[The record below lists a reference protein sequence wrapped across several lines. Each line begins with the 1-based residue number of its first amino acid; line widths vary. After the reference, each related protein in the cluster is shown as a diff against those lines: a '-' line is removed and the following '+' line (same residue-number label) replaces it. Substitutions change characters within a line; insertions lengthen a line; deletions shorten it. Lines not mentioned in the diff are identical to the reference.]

1 MTDITN
7 LRPVG
12 SKAFREEKALNEGLA
27 WWDRYAGDI
36 VAFIREELHAEP
48 WPWQLEVLE
57 QYNKRCRRITI
68 RSGHRVGKT
77 TLLAWMILHHILFRF
92 PQKTQVT
99 APTEKQLYNA
109 LWAEVKKWHEA
120 LRPELKA
127 LVEVKHDRAELVES
141 PGKSFTTCA
150 TSRAE
155 TPEALAGVHSDWV
168 LLIADEA
175 SGVPEAVFESAI
187 GSMAGANAMTILTGN
202 PVRGQGTFFE
212 SHGKLAG
219 DGTRGTWWT
228 KKVSCLDVPEQVT
241 EDFILDVK
249 LRWGENSN
257 QYRVRVLGEFPVSD
271 DDTIIPFDLVEAA
284 LHRDVSTSK
293 TAAIIWGV
301 DCARFGRDRSALAKR
316 QANRLMEP
324 VRWWVK
330 LDTMELAGRIKL
342 EWDNTPVNERPLEIN
357 IDVIGI
363 GAGVVDRLRELGLPA
378 RGINVAESPSFV
390 EKDRYANLK
399 AELWFKCRQW
409 FAAKDCSIP
418 DVYGGTRVRDSVSG
432 DLVSELTMVK
442 YRFRKGSQKIE
453 AESKDDLKKRGMDSP
468 DLADAFV
475 LTFASEAITLA
486 FGRAGAQSWS
496 KPINRR
502 IKSVV

>member
-1 MTDITN
+1 M
-7 LRPVG
+7 
-12 SKAFREEKALNEGLA
+12 KAALA
-27 WWDRYAGDI
+27 WRDRYTWDI

-57 QYNKRCRRITI
+57 QYNQRNRRIAV

-120 LRPELKA
+120 LRPELKS
-127 LVEVKHDRAELVES
+127 LIEVKHDRAELVES

-168 LLIADEA
+168 LLIVDEA
-175 SGVPEAVFESAI
+175 SGVPEPVFESAI
-187 GSMAGANAMTILTGN
+187 GSMAGENAMTILTGN
-202 PVRGQGTFFE
+202 PVRGQGTFYMAHTE
-212 SHGKLAG
+212 LAG
-219 DGTRGTWWT
+219 DGTKGTWWT

-271 DDTIIPFDLVEAA
+271 DDTIIPWDLVQAA
-284 LHRDVSTSK
+284 LARDVTTNRS
-293 TAAIIWGV
+293 AAIIWGV

-316 QANRLMEP
+316 QANRLLEP

-330 LDTMELAGRIKL
+330 LDTMELAAKIYA
-342 EWDNTPVNERPLEIN
+342 EWETTPTHLRPQEIN
-357 IDVIGI
+357 VDVIGI
-363 GAGVVDRLRELGLPA
+363 GAGVVDRLRQLGLPA
-378 RGINVAESPSFV
+378 RGINVSESPSF
-390 EKDRYANLK
+390 KDKELYANLK
-399 AELWFKCRQW
+399 AELWFAGKKW
-409 FAAKDCSIP
+409 FTARDCVLP
-418 DVYGGTRVRDSVSG
+418 EVYGSARQRDNGSG
-432 DLVSELTMVK
+432 DLVGELTCVK

-453 AESKDDLKKRGMDSP
+453 VESKDDLKKRGMDSP
-468 DLADAFV
+468 DLADAFIM
-475 LTFASEAITLA
+475 TFASNAMTLS
-486 FGRAGAQSWS
+486 FGGEGTSSW
-496 KPINRR
+496 KRPIQRR
-502 IKSVV
+502 IKSIV

>member
-1 MTDITN
+1 VSN
-7 LRPVG
+7 ARPVG
-12 SKAFREEKALNEGLA
+12 TPAFKEAKALEQGLA
-27 WWDRYAGDI
+27 WWDRYAADI
-36 VAFIREELHAEP
+36 ILFIREELKAEP
-48 WPWQLEVLE
+48 WEWQLEVLE
-57 QYNKRCRRITI
+57 QYNRRTRRISI

-109 LWAEVKKWHEA
+109 LWSEVKKWHEA
-120 LRPELKA
+120 LRPELRL

-141 PGKSFTTCA
+141 PGKSFTSCA

-187 GSMAGANAMTILTGN
+187 GSMAGENAMTILTGN

-212 SHGKLAG
+212 THGKLAG
-219 DGTRGTWWT
+219 DGSKGTWWT
-228 KKVSCLDVPEQVT
+228 KKVSCLDVPEQVSA
-241 EDFILDVK
+241 DFILDVK
-249 LRWGENSN
+249 MRWGENSN

-293 TAAIIWGV
+293 TAPIIWGV
-301 DCARFGRDRSALAKR
+301 DCARFGRDRSTLAKR
-316 QANRLMEP
+316 QANRLLEP
-324 VRWWVK
+324 IRWWVK
-330 LDTMELAGRIKL
+330 LDTMEVAARVKL
-342 EWDNTPVNERPLEIN
+342 EWDNTPVAQRPLEIN
-357 IDVIGI
+357 IDVIGL

-378 RGINVAESPSFV
+378 RGINVSESPSLSDK
-390 EKDRYANLK
+390 ERYANLK
-399 AELWFKCRQW
+399 AELWFKGRQW
-409 FAAKDCSIP
+409 FAARDCAIP
-418 DVYGGTRVRDSVSG
+418 DVYGGNRVRDGSIG
-432 DLVSELTMVK
+432 DFVAELTTVK

-468 DLADAFV
+468 DLADAFI

-486 FGRAGAQSWS
+486 FGRAGSQSWK
-496 KPINRR
+496 KPISR
-502 IKSVV
+502 ILKGIV